1 MKMIGWTRGDRLTDG
16 FLDPHDI
23 LKIKGEEEVQ
33 SYLVNE
39 VQDVY
44 RSQGEHI
51 NDKHIEVIV
60 RQMLNKVKILSAGD
74 TEFLEEDEVDR
85 SVFHRINRRVEN
97 DGGQPAIA
105 DPILQGVTKAALSTE
120 SFISAASFQQ
130 TTNVLTK
137 ASVVGQKDYL
147 KGLKENVIMGRLIP
161 AGSGVPSF
169 RKIEV
174 YPETEELPGT
184 EDALLPSADEEG
196 QAAD

>member
-1 MKMIGWTRGDRLTDG
+1 
-16 FLDPHDI
+16 
-23 LKIKGEEEVQ
+23 
-33 SYLVNE
+33 
-39 VQDVY
+39 
-44 RSQGEHI
+44 
-51 NDKHIEVIV
+51 
-60 RQMLNKVKILSAGD
+60 MLNKVKILSAGD

-85 SVFHRINRRVEN
+85 SVFHRINLQVEK

-161 AGSGVPSF
+161 AGSGVPRF

-174 YPETEELPGT
+174 YPDSEALPSGEEAELPGAE
-184 EDALLPSADEEG
+184 EDDR
-196 QAAD
+196 AAD